1 MRRVYVHFAD
11 CVTVRLCFD
20 DTTRVSDLE
29 AAFLEAYTSNNDARA
44 SGGDPPAAVELRKQG
59 GCVFAD
65 RSALLTAVS
74 VCDGDDLTA
83 IAVAAPPVAREE
95 ATARKEPVE
104 EAKEDCLPQLVDELP
119 EEAGVA
125 TPAPVPPPAS
135 LPSRS
140 LQLSDEDATQLI
152 ARAQQL
158 VDVKRLSA
166 ANKVYEQARVC
177 DLLN

>member
-1 MRRVYVHFAD
+1 
-11 CVTVRLCFD
+11 
-20 DTTRVSDLE
+20 
-29 AAFLEAYTSNNDARA
+29 
-44 SGGDPPAAVELRKQG
+44 
-59 GCVFAD
+59 
-65 RSALLTAVS
+65 

-95 ATARKEPVE
+95 ATAKKEPVKE
-104 EAKEDCLPQLVDELP
+104 EPEEDSLPQLVDELP
-119 EEAGVA
+119 ESAGVA